1 MTISMLLPNDPDK
14 QAEPK
19 VDLTP
24 YYRRDLSPHSKT
36 HSTNHDDKEIQRS
49 LATRQWMSV

>member
-1 MTISMLLPNDPDK
+1 MTISTLLPNDPDK